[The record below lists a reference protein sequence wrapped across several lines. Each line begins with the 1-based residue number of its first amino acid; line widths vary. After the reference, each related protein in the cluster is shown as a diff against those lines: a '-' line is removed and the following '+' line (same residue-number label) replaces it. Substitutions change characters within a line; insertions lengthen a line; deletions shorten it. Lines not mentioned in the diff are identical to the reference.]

1 MKNDKREKENKKT
14 AVETAYAFL
23 AAAAYNAGP
32 GRIKIW
38 KSSDGLKRDTAQFIE
53 NIPFTETRIYV
64 QNVLLYDAIYKK
76 LLSGKGNL
84 LLKPGEKSYK
94 Y

>member
-1 MKNDKREKENKKT
+1 MLAKFDNNR
-14 AVETAYAFL
+14 VL